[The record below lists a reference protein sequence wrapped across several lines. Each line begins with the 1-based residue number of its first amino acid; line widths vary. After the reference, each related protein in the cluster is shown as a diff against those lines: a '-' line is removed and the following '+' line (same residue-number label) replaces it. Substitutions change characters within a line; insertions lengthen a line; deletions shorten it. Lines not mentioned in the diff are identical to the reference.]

1 MADLTVAMSQD
12 DWVKTLNVI
21 AEGPFKIVAPIM
33 QNIQRQ
39 LQGQMEMVEQQVV
52 KAQQHMPRP
61 NGELIEPAAPGA

>member
-1 MADLTVAMSQD
+1 MADMTVSMSQD